1 MKSSD
6 SGMYKPHARGRCN
19 GNNGRDMKGRSQG
32 GCEWKLETSIC
43 QWAEEFTLKFK
54 APES

>member
-43 QWAEEFTLKFK
+43 QWAEEFTLKIQGRR
-54 APES
+54 